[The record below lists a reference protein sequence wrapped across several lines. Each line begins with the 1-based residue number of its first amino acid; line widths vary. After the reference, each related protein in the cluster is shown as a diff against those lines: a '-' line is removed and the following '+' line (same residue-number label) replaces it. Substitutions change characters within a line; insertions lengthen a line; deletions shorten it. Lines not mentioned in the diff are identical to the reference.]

1 VIYVDTSVWVA
12 MHARESHSQR
22 VQDWLEHQEL
32 AQVCS
37 SEWVKTEFAS
47 ALSIK
52 YRRGELIGADFSDAH
67 HAFARLCV
75 AGPVWLDVDPPDFL
89 AAAGFCA
96 EPDTGL
102 RAGDALHL
110 AVAQRSKCE
119 AFLSLDNLLNE
130 NAQRLGLRVI
140 RL

>member
-1 VIYVDTSVWVA
+1 MIYVDTSAWVA
-12 MHARESHSQR
+12 LHVNEAHTAR
-22 VQDWLEHQEL
+22 VQEWLETQDVGEL
-32 AQVCS
+32 ACA
-37 SEWVKTEFAS
+37 EWVKTEYAS

-52 YRRGELIGADFSDAH
+52 KRRGDLSAAHFTEAH
-67 HAFARLCV
+67 HAFAQLCV
-75 AGPVWLDVDPPDFL
+75 AGPVWLDVQPEDFL
-89 AAAGFCA
+89 AAAGLCV
-96 EPDTGL
+96 EPTTHL